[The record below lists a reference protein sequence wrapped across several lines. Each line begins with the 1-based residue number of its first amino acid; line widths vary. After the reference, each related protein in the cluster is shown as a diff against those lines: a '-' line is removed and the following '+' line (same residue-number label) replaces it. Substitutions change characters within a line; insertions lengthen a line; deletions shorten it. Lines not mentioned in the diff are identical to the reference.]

1 MIQPGEARLRRSHD
15 IGRADWIRD
24 RLVGFALGVHSVVPG
39 GFPAYIRVLHPVEG
53 PPPERRLVRWAE
65 VAERAGVAM
74 HASIDFDE
82 LAAALDGTPD
92 SKWRDLSE
100 PWTGSL
106 DPEPLAAL
114 CDVLARHTATPAACW
129 FGIWDGNGW
138 LHPDSGIVMTF
149 TSDAAAEDRDGIAR
163 PLLTEPGSHVT
174 GLTWDAPA
182 QAVPLFELPWR
193 EYRLLSGPLDAAL
206 EVGSVLNGVFFPE
219 SPNLIWPD
227 DRAWCVATEV
237 DLASTYIAGPQ
248 ALADDLLADP
258 RLDAWAVAADDPLS

>member
-1 MIQPGEARLRRSHD
+1 
-15 IGRADWIRD
+15 
-24 RLVGFALGVHSVVPG
+24 
-39 GFPAYIRVLHPVEG
+39 
-53 PPPERRLVRWAE
+53 
-65 VAERAGVAM
+65 M

-82 LAAALDGTPD
+82 LAAALDSTPA
-92 SKWRDLSE
+92 SQWRDLSE

-149 TSDAAAEDRDGIAR
+149 TSDAAAEDREGIAR
-163 PLLTEPGSHVT
+163 PLPTEPVVHVT
-174 GLTWDAPA
+174 GLTWNEPAPA
-182 QAVPLFELPWR
+182 TPLFELPWR

-248 ALADDLLADP
+248 ALADDLLTDP
-258 RLDAWAVAADDPLS
+258 RLDAWAVGADDPLS